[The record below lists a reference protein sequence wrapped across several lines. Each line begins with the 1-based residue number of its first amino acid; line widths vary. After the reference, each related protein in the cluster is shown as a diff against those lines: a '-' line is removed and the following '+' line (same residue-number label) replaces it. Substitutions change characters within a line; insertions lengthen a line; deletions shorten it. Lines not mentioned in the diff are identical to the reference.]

1 MLCKEYLSSWVM
13 GIFTVAQY
21 VCFLFFHN
29 EDANL
34 LLSLIGWLIWAIS
47 IVFGFWPMFIFIK
60 KGGVQ
65 KGQSYMHTTVLVDS
79 GLYRIVRHPQYFA
92 GILLNLALIL
102 VSQHRLI
109 VCLGIPSMLIMYFEI
124 QHADR
129 LEIEKFGDAYRR
141 YMEKVPQIN
150 FIAGIFRLLTRNDK
164 ELDRKD

>member
-1 MLCKEYLSSWVM
+1 MLRKEYLSSWVM
-13 GIFTVAQY
+13 GILTVAQY

-29 EDANL
+29 EDPNL
-34 LLSLIGWLIWAIS
+34 LLSLIGWLIWTIS
-47 IVFGFWPMFIFIK
+47 IVFGFLPMFIFKK

-79 GLYRIVRHPQYFA
+79 GLYRIVRHPQYLA

-102 VSQHRLI
+102 VSQHWLI

-129 LEIEKFGDAYRR
+129 LEINKFGDAYRR

-150 FIAGIFRLLTRNDK
+150 FIAGIFRLLMKNDK
-164 ELDRKD
+164 ELGRKD

>member
-1 MLCKEYLSSWVM
+1 MLRKEYLSSWVM

-21 VCFLFFHN
+21 VCFLFFQN

-47 IVFGFWPMFIFIK
+47 IVFGFWPMFIFKK

-79 GLYRIVRHPQYFA
+79 GLYRIVRHPQYLA

-102 VSQHRLI
+102 VSQHWLI

-150 FIAGIFRLLTRNDK
+150 FFAGIFRLLTHNDK